1 MHATLVQI
9 CPPGTGGV
17 RDYAD
22 SLARAWAARGVDS
35 HVIEG
40 TRAGLAPQLA
50 ALPRA
55 GANGARLCIV
65 LHFSGYGYAPRG
77 LCGWL
82 ADELSRF
89 KAAHGAGV
97 RLVVVF
103 HELFAAGEPVWRSAF
118 WLARWQSQAARRI
131 ARLADSLWT
140 NAEFHAAWLREVVD
154 DTTPLQVRPVFSSV
168 GEPEDPTPWNRR
180 EPRAIVFGSTATRAR
195 AFVALRACAPALAR
209 LGIQEIVE
217 AGDGASQSGEVAG
230 MPTRRL
236 GRLSASE
243 LGALLA
249 GSRFALID
257 YPSRF
262 LGKSSVFAG
271 YAANGCAAINTF
283 ALDRDFDGL
292 RMGVHYINLRAPFEA
307 DADALAQTA
316 QRLHRWY
323 RGHALALQSRELLE
337 AANADPAQAASPAF
351 AAAPR

>member
-1 MHATLVQI
+1 MPATLVQI

-40 TRAGLAPQLA
+40 LREDLAPRLA
-50 ALPRA
+50 ALLRA
-55 GANGARLCIV
+55 GADGERLSIV

-89 KAAHGAGV
+89 KSAHGSRV

-118 WLARWQSQAARRI
+118 WLARWQSRAARRI
-131 ARLADSLWT
+131 AGLADSLWT
-140 NAEFHAAWLREVVD
+140 NAEFHAAWLREVVG

-168 GEPEDPTPWNRR
+168 GEPADPVAWNARQ
-180 EPRAIVFGSTATRAR
+180 PRAIVFGSAATRQR
-195 AFVALRACAPALAR
+195 AFAALRAHAPALAR

-217 AGDGASQSGEVAG
+217 AGDGAASSDDALGV
-230 MPTRRL
+230 PLRRL
-236 GRLSASE
+236 GRLSAAE
-243 LGALLA
+243 LSTLLST
-249 GSRFALID
+249 SRFALID
-257 YPSRF
+257 YPAHC

-271 YAANGCAAINTF
+271 YAANGCAAINTS
-283 ALDRDFDGL
+283 APEGDFDGL
-292 RMGVHYINLRAPFEA
+292 REGHHYVNLNAPSEP
-307 DADALAQTA
+307 DNGTLAQMA
-316 QRLHRWY
+316 RRLHGWY
-323 RGHALALQSRELLE
+323 GAHSLALQSRELLV
-337 AANADPAQAASPAF
+337 AADALPASAAPL
-351 AAAPR
+351 AAAPC